1 MGIEPEWKV
10 EKQPAWLVAAIKKT
24 ITELDGGYAEAAEW
38 LGVTENA
45 LFNRLRTDG
54 DQIFPLGWAMVLQR
68 AASTNHI
75 ANAIARHSN
84 GVFVP
89 LAEVEDV
96 DNGDINQRL
105 MESIEWIGK
114 HSSFIRKATA
124 DGVIDADEKAQIE
137 QNSYQVMAKFQEHV
151 ALLFRV
157 FCTPEKSDAR
167 ECAAP
172 GVVANKSMC
181 MEKSA

>member
-1 MGIEPEWKV
+1 MGNQPDWKV

-24 ITELDGGYAEAAEW
+24 ITELPGGYSEAAEW

-68 AASTNHI
+68 AGGSNHI

-84 GVFVP
+84 VVFVP
-89 LAEVEDV
+89 LADVEEIE
-96 DNGDINQRL
+96 NGDINQRL
-105 MESIEWIGK
+105 MESVEWIGR
-114 HSSFIRKATA
+114 HSQYVRKATA
-124 DGVIDADEKAQIE
+124 DGVIDAQERAQIE
-137 QNSYQVMAKFQEHV
+137 ENSYQVMAKWQEHLT
-151 ALLFRV
+151 LLFRV
-157 FCTPEKSDAR
+157 FCAPEKSDAR

-172 GVVANKSMC
+172 GVVADKSC
-181 MEKSA
+181 MEK

>member
-10 EKQPAWLVAAIKKT
+10 DKQPAWLVAAIKKT
-24 ITELDGGYAEAAEW
+24 ITDLDGGYEEAAEW

-45 LFNRLRTDG
+45 LFNRLRSDG
-54 DQIFPLGWAMVLQR
+54 DQIFPIGWAMVLQR
-68 AASTNHI
+68 AGGTNHI

-89 LAEVEDV
+89 LADIEEV
-96 DNGDINQRL
+96 DNADINQRL

-114 HSSFIRKATA
+114 HSQYIRKATA
-124 DGVIDADEKAQIE
+124 DGVIDQAEREQIE
-137 QNSYQVMAKFQEHV
+137 ENSYQVMAKWQEHLT
-151 ALLFRV
+151 LLFRV
-157 FCTPEKSDAR
+157 FCQPEKSDAR

-172 GVVANKSMC
+172 GVVADKSTC
-181 MEKSA
+181 MEK